1 MQGMGWLNKLGFRG
15 KLIGGVAIV
24 AIVGYAA
31 ANAGLFAK
39 FGIGGKPPARA
50 SQAVEVKAMQVVAKD
65 TPITYEFVGE
75 VEARES
81 AQIKA
86 KVAGNIIEKFVTGG
100 ATVQQGQPLFRIEA
114 RQYETTVLSNDAAV
128 AESEASLSQIRRDVI
143 RYKQLAAH
151 GAIAQQILDNALAQ
165 EQQAVAKVDANR
177 AKAQQ
182 ARLDLTD
189 TLVLSPINGRIDVK
203 DISVGNYVKAGET
216 VLATVS
222 AVDKVRVKF
231 NMNENEY
238 LKLFARM
245 QGIGSL
251 EPGRQIKIKLSD
263 GSDYPLP
270 GEIEQVDS
278 GMSNGN
284 GAMTLKAIFDNPQ
297 KMLLPGMFARVQA
310 SGEIQKNAIVIPQRA
325 VQELLGKSF
334 VTIVGEGDKAEQ
346 RPVKMGSR
354 IGANWVVEEGLK
366 PGDRV
371 IVEGAMKARPGTP
384 VKVTIING

>member
-39 FGIGGKPPARA
+39 FGIGGKPTARA
-50 SQAVEVKAMQVVAKD
+50 SQAVEVKAMQVTAKD

-75 VEARES
+75 VEARET

-100 ATVQQGQPLFRIEA
+100 ATVQQGQPLFRLEA

-182 ARLDLTD
+182 ARLDLRD
-189 TLVLSPINGRIDVK
+189 TLVVSPINGRIDVK

-222 AVDKVRVKF
+222 SVDRVRVKF

-238 LKLFARM
+238 LKLFARS
-245 QGIGSL
+245 QGIGSM
-251 EPGRQIKIKLSD
+251 EPGRQIRIKLSD
-263 GSDYPLP
+263 GSEYPLP

-284 GAMTLKAIFDNPQ
+284 GAMTLKAVFDNPQ

-310 SGEIQKNAIVIPQRA
+310 SGEIRKNAIVIPQRA

-334 VTIVGEGDKAEQ
+334 VTVVAEGDKAEQ
-346 RPVKMGSR
+346 RPVKMGPR
-354 IGANWVVEEGLK
+354 IGANWVVEDGLK
-366 PGDRV
+366 PGERV
-371 IVEGAMKARPGTP
+371 VIEGAMKARPGTP